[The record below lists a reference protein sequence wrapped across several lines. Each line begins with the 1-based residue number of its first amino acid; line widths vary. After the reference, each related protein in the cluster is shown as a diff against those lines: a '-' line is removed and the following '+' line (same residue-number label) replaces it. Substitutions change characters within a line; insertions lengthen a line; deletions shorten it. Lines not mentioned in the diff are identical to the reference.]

1 MARAA
6 TASPSGESIDS
17 RSTHGDEGTDSGS
30 GDGTRG
36 GEAGWTGWV
45 AMAVFDSACGTLID
59 LSASAVLSCTAIPS
73 VDPDIDDVAVPTKPK
88 GCDDSR
94 PMESSTWLPLEPA
107 SIEGGSTAAT
117 VDVSNLSPVAF
128 TRATPLVVG
137 DSGKLSDGTKIQL
150 HSSGQKTVLGNPL
163 PEEG

>member
-45 AMAVFDSACGTLID
+45 AMAVFDSACGRLID
-59 LSASAVLSCTAIPS
+59 LPASAVLSCTAVPS
-73 VDPDIDDVAVPTKPK
+73 VDPAIDDVAVPTKPK

-94 PMESSTWLPLEPA
+94 PLNPPHGSRLSLLPSKAVRPQ
-107 SIEGGSTAAT
+107 
-117 VDVSNLSPVAF
+117 P
-128 TRATPLVVG
+128 PLMC
-137 DSGKLSDGTKIQL
+137 LTF
-150 HSSGQKTVLGNPL
+150 P
-163 PEEG
+163 P